1 MNSFT
6 QRVLA
11 LGSGA
16 LSLTTDTA
24 QAAPSPADQLKPG
37 GAPNAKR
44 YNVLFIMTDQER
56 YLPGLLGQGHW
67 PGRDR
72 LAKMGTTFENHQVNS
87 MVRTPSRSVIFTGQH
102 IRHTRMFDNT
112 DFPWIEN
119 LSYDIRPL
127 DI

>member
-1 MNSFT
+1 
-6 QRVLA
+6 
-11 LGSGA
+11 
-16 LSLTTDTA
+16 
-24 QAAPSPADQLKPG
+24 
-37 GAPNAKR
+37 
-44 YNVLFIMTDQER
+44 MTDQER

-72 LAKMGTTFENHQVNS
+72 LAKMGTTLENHQVNS
-87 MVRTPSRSVIFTGQH
+87 MVCTPPRSVIFTGQH
-102 IRHTRMFDNT
+102 IQHTRMFDNT